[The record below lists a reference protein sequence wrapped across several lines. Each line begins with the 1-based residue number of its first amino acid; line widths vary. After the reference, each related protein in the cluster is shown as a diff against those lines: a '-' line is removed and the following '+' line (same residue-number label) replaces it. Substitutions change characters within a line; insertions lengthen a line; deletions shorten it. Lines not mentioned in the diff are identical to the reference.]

1 MFKGTT
7 LMGRDMIGLVALDF
21 VLGVIFRS
29 VMDMALVVEV
39 RRVDGD
45 DGPCHAA
52 SFGIPAHMIAYLE
65 FPSHLGTSPL
75 SFQKHLL
82 G

>member
-1 MFKGTT
+1 
-7 LMGRDMIGLVALDF
+7 
-21 VLGVIFRS
+21 
-29 VMDMALVVEV
+29 
-39 RRVDGD
+39 VDGD